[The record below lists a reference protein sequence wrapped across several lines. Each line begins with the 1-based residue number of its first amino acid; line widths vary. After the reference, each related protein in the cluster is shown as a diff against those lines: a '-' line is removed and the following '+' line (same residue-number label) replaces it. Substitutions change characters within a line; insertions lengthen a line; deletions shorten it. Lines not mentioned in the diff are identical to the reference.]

1 MAKSKQNNTYEMRL
15 CILMTRVGAITMSP
29 QAMSKMY
36 RAAKDGWPSTQAQR
50 WEEPEKWNEAQAVRL
65 LQQAGALV
73 AELEAQGAQMSQRG
87 LYHARLIAAH
97 DSQDMAAYRIA
108 LNGYVAAA
116 REACRKAK
124 KERK

>member
-1 MAKSKQNNTYEMRL
+1 
-15 CILMTRVGAITMSP
+15 
-29 QAMSKMY
+29 MY
-36 RAAKDGWPSTQAQR
+36 RTANDRWLSTQEQR
-50 WEEPEKWNEAQAVRL
+50 WEEPEKWNEAEAVRL

-73 AELEAQGAQMSQRG
+73 AELEAQGVQMSQRE
-87 LYHARLIAAH
+87 LYHAHLIAAH

-124 KERK
+124 RER